1 MGSLC
6 EFANRSNS
14 FLDIWPVMAAYVKA
28 PPLSPEVIRVGTPE
42 PSDVGSPG
50 VIVYGYD
57 GLIMHLVAPPSL
69 NYVPGLEH
77 PPSPNYVLG
86 PEHPPSLV
94 YLPEPEYLEY
104 LVPSGDEDPEED
116 HVDYPA
122 DEGNCDDE
130 SFDDDDD
137 DDDADDED
145 EDAYKDE
152 EEKEHLA
159 PAYSSAVPVVDLVPL
174 AGDIEAFETDE
185 FAPTPPSP
193 RSPQILVP
201 LSQTQLC
208 RARKTVRPQTC
219 IPFPSET
226 HVARLLAL
234 HISPPSPLT
243 PLSSLLP
250 HIPSPPLHVS
260 SPPLPLPSPTVD
272 SPTYV
277 KAPLGYRAAG
287 IRMRAASPPLLLS
300 STSYRTDIPEA
311 EMPPQKKACF
321 TNPASRFEVEESSAA
336 GAARHHGLD
345 VAVMDATAGRPMSR
359 EATYAHRA
367 WTSSKERS
375 ATIEAHVRILE
386 TLEARDLEPQDE
398 LAEAGSSC

>member
-28 PPLSPEVIRVGTPE
+28 PPLSPEVIRVGTPHLLDDAS
-42 PSDVGSPG
+42 PTALSPG
-50 VIVYGYD
+50 Y
-57 GLIMHLVAPPSL
+57 VADS
-69 NYVPGLEH
+69 N
-77 PPSPNYVLG
+77 
-86 PEHPPSLV
+86 PE
-94 YLPEPEYLEY
+94 
-104 LVPSGDEDPEED
+104 EDPEED

-234 HISPPSPLT
+234 HISPPSSLT

-300 STSYRTDIPEA
+300 STSYRTDIPKA
-311 EMPPQKKACF
+311 EMPP
-321 TNPASRFEVEESSAA
+321 
-336 GAARHHGLD
+336 
-345 VAVMDATAGRPMSR
+345 
-359 EATYAHRA
+359 
-367 WTSSKERS
+367 
-375 ATIEAHVRILE
+375 
-386 TLEARDLEPQDE
+386 
-398 LAEAGSSC
+398 